1 MASGSS
7 ANHADAEPDDSAR
20 SLSLRPRRACTK
32 KPAARP
38 VDRTR
43 CAGMKKEHKAIG
55 QPRAK
60 RGRLSVLPT
69 LPLEILHE
77 IFGHLPPD
85 ALIKLT
91 RTSKAFRQFLLSRQS
106 LFLWRDSYNLVP
118 DAPPCPD
125 DMSVRAWAHLLFGGA
140 YCYTCG
146 TKNVSTILFVLR
158 RRACNSCAKKHLL
171 DASDA
176 SELFGVTLADLKGI
190 PHIRYNSVSPCY
202 WWDEDLDVL
211 REELDALLARHR
223 GKKSAAYKSHLDEVR
238 AAKKAATDVKLKH
251 HDICQIWDDG
261 RARKRTQHLT
271 DIKEKR
277 FEDIKTRLLAL
288 DYAASEIDA
297 IRGHREVLVPKP
309 MTDRVWARISQAL
322 VDELLQ
328 RREREVQLDRRVRKI
343 TRHWALAEAWA
354 AYARTLPAHVASIV
368 VGLPYPH
375 SIPSIAAAIE
385 PDEDR
390 SPALEMRIKAA
401 ILDAHSEVMERIR
414 SSAERLLALLPLPS
428 PVPSLSTETALSN
441 EFLTGTMGG
450 LALATSQFTCDDYCF
465 HRLGGSTGMEMFAH
479 FCEQPRFSEARR
491 DVVLRLLDALHMDP
505 ETTTTHDL
513 DRTEAQFVCMQCP
526 VAKIR
531 RGKTSVIGRNAMYWR
546 ACVTHSATMHEL
558 HAGQWRLLNE
568 TEARLAREWFVPR
581 HPRDSQPWGCG
592 HCTFHLNN
600 SSHWHRERW
609 LSQTDVLAHV
619 KAEHA
624 ILAPVLGVDYIHN
637 PLTSFSN
644 ADGALAMDT

>member
-1 MASGSS
+1 MASGSG
-7 ANHADAEPDDSAR
+7 ADHADAEPDDSAQ

-38 VDRTR
+38 VDRTQY
-43 CAGMKKEHKAIG
+43 AGVKKEQKAKG

-60 RGRLSVLPT
+60 RGRVSVLPT

-106 LFLWRDSYNLVP
+106 LFLWKDSYNLVP
-118 DAPPCPD
+118 DAPPCPE
-125 DMSVRAWAHLLFGGA
+125 DMSVRSWAHLLFGGA

-158 RRACNSCAKKHLL
+158 RRACTFCAKQHLL

-176 SELFGVTLADLKGI
+176 SERFGVALADLEGV
-190 PHIRYNSVSPCY
+190 PHIRDNYMAYY

-251 HDICQIWDDG
+251 HDICQIWDDE

-309 MTDRVWARISQAL
+309 MTDRVWARINQSL

-328 RREREVQLDRRVRKI
+328 RREHELQLERHRREVMRDM
-343 TRHWALAEAWA
+343 ALADAWA
-354 AYARTLPAHVASIV
+354 AYARTLPAHVAAIV
-368 VGLPYPH
+368 VGLSPH
-375 SIPSIAAAIE
+375 SIPSIAATVE
-385 PDEDR
+385 PDEER
-390 SPALEMRIKAA
+390 SPALETRIKAA

-414 SSAERLLALLPLPS
+414 NHAERLLALLPLPS
-428 PVPSLSTETALSN
+428 PVPPPSTETVLSN

-450 LALATSQFTCDDYCF
+450 LALATSHFSCDA
-465 HRLGGSTGMEMFAH
+465 HHIPRLLGSTGMEMLAH
-479 FCEQPRFSEARR
+479 FCVQPRFSEERR

-505 ETTTTHDL
+505 ETTTAHDL

-531 RGKTSVIGRNAMYWR
+531 RGKMSVIGRNAMYWR
-546 ACVTHSATMHEL
+546 AC
-558 HAGQWRLLNE
+558 WRLLNE
-568 TEARLAREWFVPR
+568 TETQLARECFVPR
-581 HPRDSQPWGCG
+581 GPRDSRHWGCG
-592 HCTFHLNN
+592 HCTVHLNTTDYF
-600 SSHWHRERW
+600 RPDAW
-609 LSQTDVLAHV
+609 LPQTVVLAHI
-619 KAEHA
+619 KEEHA
-624 ILAPVLGVDYIHN
+624 ISSPVLGVDYFHN
-637 PLTSFSN
+637 PRTSFSY
-644 ADGALAMDT
+644 ADGALAMDS